1 MQPARATVTLLAAC
15 RRRALPLA
23 GRALRRIRRRPS
35 LWAVAV
41 LLALHATPAAGGH
54 AAPASAAASAFDRAA
69 AADLPEGPTA
79 MRPPRQRHPPRPAA
93 AASTPVQ
100 PRPPWPLLG
109 QDTAH
114 HLLTRAL
121 DEIRRRDPARYR
133 EMRRRVPRWGL
144 SRCDRVLCDRT
155 VQGQTLLTS
164 DGECLST
171 IDVAVA
177 LRAARRFGIPGLPWL
192 ADVLVHEHAHCHNL
206 RNELSSLA
214 AQRDFLGSWPAGPGR
229 ERARAY
235 VQRLY
240 RQLDASG
247 NWSGR

>member
-1 MQPARATVTLLAAC
+1 MQPARATVTLMAAW
-15 RRRALPLA
+15 RRRAVPLP
-23 GRALRRIRRRPS
+23 GRALRRLRRRPS
-35 LWAVAV
+35 LLAVAV
-41 LLALHATPAAGGH
+41 LLALHAAPAAGGH
-54 AAPASAAASAFDRAA
+54 APPAPAGAARFDRAA

-79 MRPPRQRHPPRPAA
+79 MRPPGQRHHPRPPAA
-93 AASTPVQ
+93 ASARGG

-109 QDTAH
+109 QDTAD

-121 DEIRRRDPARYR
+121 HEIRRRDPARYR
-133 EMRRRVPRWGL
+133 QMRRQAPQWGL
-144 SRCDRVLCDRT
+144 ALCDPVMCDHS

-177 LRAARRFGIPGLPWL
+177 LRAASRFGIPGLPWL

-206 RNELSSLA
+206 RNEYSSLA
-214 AQRDFLGSWPAGPGR
+214 AQRDFLDHWPAGPGR
-229 ERARAY
+229 DRAIAY
-235 VQRLY
+235 VRRLY

-247 NWSGR
+247 NWSAR